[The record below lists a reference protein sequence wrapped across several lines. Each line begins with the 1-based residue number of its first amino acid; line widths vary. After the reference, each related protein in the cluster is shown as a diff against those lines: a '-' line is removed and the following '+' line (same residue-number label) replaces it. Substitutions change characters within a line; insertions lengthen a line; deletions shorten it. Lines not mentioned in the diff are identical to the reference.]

1 MSSGTTCTL
10 CQREDCMWFN
20 EGSGKC
26 QQMIITQGREQR
38 NVQGDVKMILKQL
51 EEKTVELISGFYTTD
66 PQLIHW
72 WSKMEDTR

>member
-1 MSSGTTCTL
+1 
-10 CQREDCMWFN
+10 
-20 EGSGKC
+20 
-26 QQMIITQGREQR
+26 
-38 NVQGDVKMILKQL
+38 MILKQL